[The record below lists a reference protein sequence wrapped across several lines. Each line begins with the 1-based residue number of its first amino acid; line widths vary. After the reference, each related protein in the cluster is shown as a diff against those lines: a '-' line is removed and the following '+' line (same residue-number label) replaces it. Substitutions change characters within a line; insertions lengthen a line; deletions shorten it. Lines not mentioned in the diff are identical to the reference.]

1 LDVQRPQR
9 PGERLAAGA
18 GAALE
23 RGEREAEVQRDR
35 GDEALI
41 GDELLVA
48 EVEALEP
55 AGAESALKAAEL
67 GERLLRGEERVAGG
81 LAGVEVGL
89 AGREAEARLRR
100 RGRPW
105 RRRRRR

>member
-1 LDVQRPQR
+1 
-9 PGERLAAGA
+9 
-18 GAALE
+18 
-23 RGEREAEVQRDR
+23 VQRDR
-35 GDEALI
+35 GYEALI

-81 LAGVEVGL
+81 LAGVEVWL
-89 AGREAEARLRR
+89 AGREAEGGCGGEGVLGVGDGGGEAVHELVAVRVV
-100 RGRPW
+100 GGS
-105 RRRRRR
+105 